1 MQAFRVGFVAF
12 VLGTIGSIAV
22 VVTPS
27 WFPPAA
33 SVQAD
38 RHDQI
43 YLALMIMSSY
53 IFAIVVCFL
62 GYSMWKFRAK
72 PGDMSDGEPIHG
84 NTMLEIVWTLIPL
97 VLVLG
102 FAVYGAVV
110 LSKNENTSN
119 TQLVVNATGQEFEWT
134 FDYPTQKVTSGHP
147 GAADQPEG
155 GLQGARRRRTTSS
168 TASTSRRSAR
178 ASTPCPARS
187 RRWWRRRPGWAPTT

>member
-1 MQAFRVGFVAF
+1 MQAFRVGLFAF

-33 SVQAD
+33 SIQAT

-43 YLALMIMSSY
+43 YLALMIMASY

-84 NTMLEIVWTLIPL
+84 NTKLAIVWTLIPL
-97 VLVLG
+97 VFVLG
-102 FAVYGAVV
+102 FAVSGTTGA
-110 LSKNENTSN
+110 LFARTPR
-119 TQLVVNATGQEFEWT
+119 TG
-134 FDYPTQKVTSGHP
+134 SC
-147 GAADQPEG
+147 
-155 GLQGARRRRTTSS
+155 S
-168 TASTSRRSAR
+168 
-178 ASTPCPARS
+178 
-187 RRWWRRRPGWAPTT
+187 

>member
-1 MQAFRVGFVAF
+1 
-12 VLGTIGSIAV
+12 
-22 VVTPS
+22 
-27 WFPPAA
+27 
-33 SVQAD
+33 
-38 RHDQI
+38 
-43 YLALMIMSSY
+43 MIMASY

-102 FAVYGAVV
+102 FAVYGAIV

-134 FDYPTQKVTSGHP
+134 FDYPAQKVKSGIL

-155 GLQGARRRRTTSS
+155 GLQGARRQERRHP
-168 TASTSRRSAR
+168 RLLH
-178 ASTPCPARS
+178 
-187 RRWWRRRPGWAPTT
+187 PGIP